1 MTTTP
6 ANYAADIDSPATRA
20 PLVLVPF
27 GMLTLAAGNVTL
39 VGSKQMTLLLGAG
52 TTAIILP
59 LFICVVFALVR
70 GWKMEKDPNFNVPAF
85 NAAIAARKERYAE
98 WREHHKR
105 TVTYFKAQAFIMFA
119 LWVVV
124 IAGSTSSMQNQ
135 HYLAAAAG
143 ALMLISKTVNTIL
156 RKVTKQPRR

>member
-20 PLVLVPF
+20 PLVLIPI
-27 GMLTLAAGNVTL
+27 GMLTLAAGNIML

-59 LFICVVFALVR
+59 FVIGTMFALIR
-70 GWKMEKDPNFNVPAF
+70 GRKMEKDPNFDVTAF
-85 NAAIAARKERYAE
+85 NAAVAARKERYAE

-105 TVTYFKAQAFIMFA
+105 TVTYFNAQAFIMFA

-124 IAGSTSSMQNQ
+124 IAGSTSGVQNQ

-156 RKVTKQPRR
+156 RKVTNQPRR